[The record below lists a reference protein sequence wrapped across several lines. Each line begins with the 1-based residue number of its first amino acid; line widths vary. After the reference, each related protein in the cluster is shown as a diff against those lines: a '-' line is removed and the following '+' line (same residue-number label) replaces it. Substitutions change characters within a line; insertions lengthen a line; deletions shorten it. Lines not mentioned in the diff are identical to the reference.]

1 MKTADR
7 NAANTPTARLGAAWA
22 ALQARERRSIALAAA
37 VLGLALLWWL
47 ALAPALATLRAA
59 PAQRAELQAQAQQM
73 QRWQREAEALK
84 AQPRLAR
91 DTAVAALEAATRQRL
106 GSAAQLSVAG
116 ERAQLTLK
124 SVSAQDLAD
133 WLADVRASARAVPL
147 DARLSRSGDA
157 APGAPVHWSGTL
169 SLSLP
174 S

>member
-1 MKTADR
+1 MS
-7 NAANTPTARLGAAWA
+7 NANPDQPAARLTAAWA
-22 ALQARERRSIALAAA
+22 ALQPRERRGLTLAAA
-37 VLGLALLWWL
+37 LVGLALLWWL

-91 DTAVAALEAATRQRL
+91 DTAVAALETATRQRL
-106 GSAAQLSVAG
+106 GNTAQLSVAG
-116 ERAQLTLK
+116 ERVQITLTQA
-124 SVSAQDLAD
+124 SAQDLAD

-147 DARLSRSGDA
+147 DARLTRSGDA
-157 APGAPVHWSGTL
+157 APGAAVHWSGTL

>member
-1 MKTADR
+1 MSDTKPDQPA
-7 NAANTPTARLGAAWA
+7 ARLAAAWA
-22 ALQARERRSIALAAA
+22 ALQPRERRGLALAAA

-59 PAQRAELQAQAQQM
+59 PAQRAELQAQAQRM

-106 GSAAQLSVAG
+106 GNTAQLSLAG
-116 ERAQLTLK
+116 ERAQVTLTQA
-124 SVSAQDLAD
+124 SAQDLAD

-147 DARLSRSGDA
+147 DARLTRSGDA
-157 APGAPVHWSGTL
+157 APGAAVHWSGTL

>member
-1 MKTADR
+1 MSGPHSNNPNPAT
-7 NAANTPTARLGAAWA
+7 RLAAAWA
-22 ALQARERRSIALAAA
+22 ALQPRERRGLALAA
-37 VLGLALLWWL
+37 VVVGLALLWWL

-59 PAQRAELQAQAQQM
+59 PAQRAALQAQAQQM
-73 QRWQREAEALK
+73 QRWQREAQALQ
-84 AQPRLAR
+84 AQPRLSR

-106 GSAAQLSVAG
+106 GNAAQLSVAG

-124 SVSAQDLAD
+124 QAPAQDLAD

-147 DARLSRSGDA
+147 DARLTRSGDT